1 MTVSVGDICIWHFQ
15 YPVAVNLPWLNVFM
29 KFPDQTERV
38 TEQSSEFCNG
48 LNICATCFTASAGYS
63 LSVPLSHTYAYTEI
77 NP

>member
-15 YPVAVNLPWLNVFM
+15 YPVAANLPWLNVFM
-29 KFPDQTERV
+29 KFPDQTERL

-48 LNICATCFTASAGYS
+48 LHICATFYS
-63 LSVPLSHTYAYTEI
+63 FSRLLSSVSLSHTYAYTEI